1 MSETFK
7 ARSALSNV
15 IIFNWSNHWLSQIP
29 SYIEWLQFVFFW
41 HNLFSN
47 FNHYEAAWAVDGVL
61 VVVVVVVVAVA
72 ALAEVDAAAE
82 FAAFAFP

>member
-1 MSETFK
+1 M
-7 ARSALSNV
+7 
-15 IIFNWSNHWLSQIP
+15 
-29 SYIEWLQFVFFW
+29 FFW

-47 FNHYEAAWAVDGVL
+47 FNHYEAAWAVDDGVL